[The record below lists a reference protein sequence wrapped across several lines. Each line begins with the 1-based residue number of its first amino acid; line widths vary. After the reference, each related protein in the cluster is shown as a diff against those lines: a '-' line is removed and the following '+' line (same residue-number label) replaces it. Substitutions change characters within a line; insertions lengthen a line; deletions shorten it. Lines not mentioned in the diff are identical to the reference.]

1 MFYIKIY
8 HRSVQKIM
16 PSLRPIGWRER
27 YGRRG
32 ERSSVAIAKR
42 TDFRTARAW
51 YHVEPREGASSGV
64 SGKCRL
70 RIEGSVIDFA
80 IHSIAA
86 IHTRQPSS
94 SAARRKRCFDPD

>member
-1 MFYIKIY
+1 MFYVKIY

-27 YGRRG
+27 YSRRG

-51 YHVEPREGASSGV
+51 YHVEPREGASSGDQANACCE
-64 SGKCRL
+64 SK
-70 RIEGSVIDFA
+70 D
-80 IHSIAA
+80 
-86 IHTRQPSS
+86 PSS
-94 SAARRKRCFDPD
+94 TSQSTPSPLSIPGSPAPARQAGSAFL